1 METLADLQAL
11 VDELAEAAEPY
22 DKLNLFLP
30 PVTYE
35 GSLVMEERP
44 INLYGS
50 EENGRRT
57 TFTGTLRV
65 ASRDSWITYIQGID
79 FVGDGGVGISA
90 SARLWVEDCTFTGWK
105 TGVLGY
111 GDAWVNVIGCTLA
124 DNEIGF
130 HFNSE
135 EGAASHSMYNDNRFV
150 DNGTA
155 VLLERVP
162 TDLTLNFQD
171 SLFSGNGTDID
182 NLCRQPIDITQAVFE

>member
-1 METLADLQAL
+1 M
-11 VDELAEAAEPY
+11 
-22 DKLNLFLP
+22 
-30 PVTYE
+30 
-35 GSLVMEERP
+35 
-44 INLYGS
+44 
-50 EENGRRT
+50 
-57 TFTGTLRV
+57 
-65 ASRDSWITYIQGID
+65 
-79 FVGDGGVGISA
+79 
-90 SARLWVEDCTFTGWK
+90 EDCTFTGWK

-135 EGAASHSMYNDNRFV
+135 GGAASHSMYNDNRFV